1 LDQGIVAIFVVSATD
16 PRFLEAGRGV
26 QPPGGPVGGGHLQGG
41 VSGSSG
47 PAVGQQPRQ
56 HPATKPVAP
65 EGRIHGH
72 HGDVQFIE
80 DQPATGHGPQ
90 FGLLPDPETRPVRFG
105 QLTLPLLLAPQAP
118 QGPPVEIQAVRQ
130 IRMPQRPQQAQLRLR
145 ACFGIQVGRGRED
158 PYDCD
163 SILRSGVEPLAAD
176 PRSPSAMV
184 STSALD
190 STPAGFAGGEAP
202 LAAGPAA
209 APFEADVDAASPN
222 RNLAPITTAL
232 DQKGS
237 LVVGGCRLED
247 LARTYGT
254 PLYVLDEAT
263 LRATCRAYSQALET
277 FYPGPSL
284 ALYAS
289 KANSS
294 LALTALVASEGLGLD
309 AVSAGELL
317 TALQGGMPPDR
328 IVLHG
333 NNKSEE
339 ELELALAHHVTVVVD
354 NWQDVEILSRI
365 APGRQSPVRLLV
377 RFTPGIECHTHEYIR
392 TGHLDSKFG
401 FDPDQLEPVLRH
413 LAGCRW
419 AWLDGLHA
427 HIGSQIF
434 ELDPHRDL
442 AGVMADALALAR
454 SLGHPCSDL
463 NVGGGLGIRYV
474 ASDDP
479 PTIEA
484 WVRTVAEAVATAC
497 RERGL
502 SLPRLLCEPGR
513 SLVATAGITLY
524 TVGSRKEIPG
534 IRTYVSIDGG
544 MSDNPRPI
552 TYQSRYTAVLAAQP
566 LAAADGSFTV
576 AGKHCESGDVLLPDI
591 ALPQPAT
598 GAVLAVFATGAYN
611 ASMGSNYNRIPR
623 PATVLVHGGEAE
635 VVQRRE
641 QPEELLRYDLL
652 PPHLHPIP

>member
-1 LDQGIVAIFVVSATD
+1 VEFV
-16 PRFLEAGRGV
+16 
-26 QPPGGPVGGGHLQGG
+26 
-41 VSGSSG
+41 
-47 PAVGQQPRQ
+47 
-56 HPATKPVAP
+56 
-65 EGRIHGH
+65 
-72 HGDVQFIE
+72 E
-80 DQPATGHGPQ
+80 DQPATGHGPKAG
-90 FGLLPDPETRPVRFG
+90 FPPDPEPRPVFFG
-105 QLTLPLLLAPQAP
+105 QFTVPLVLAPEAAE
-118 QGPPVEIQAVRQ
+118 GSLIEIQAVRQ
-130 IRMPQRPQQAQLRLR
+130 IVQPQRSDQALPSLHS
-145 ACFGIQVGRGRED
+145 CFAIQAGPGRED
-158 PYDCD
+158 PYDYG
-163 SILRSGVEPLAAD
+163 SILSTGIGPHQPEPRI
-176 PRSPSAMV
+176 PTTMV

-190 STPAGFAGGEAP
+190 SAPSGLAGGEAP
-202 LAAGPAA
+202 TSAVVGLD
-209 APFEADVDAASPN
+209 PFEAGLDVVSPN
-222 RNLAPITTAL
+222 RNLAPITTGL
-232 DQKGS
+232 DQEGS

-263 LRATCRAYSQALET
+263 LRATCRAYRQALET

-317 TALQGGMPPDR
+317 TALQGGMPPER

-339 ELELALAHHVTVVVD
+339 ELELALAHRVTVVLD

-365 APGRQSPVRLLV
+365 APGRQAPVRLLL

-413 LAGCRW
+413 LASCSW
-419 AWLDGLHA
+419 ARLDGLHA

-434 ELDPHRDL
+434 EIEPHRDL
-442 AGVMADALALAR
+442 AAVMADALALAR

-474 ASDDP
+474 ATDDP
-479 PTIEA
+479 PTIQD
-484 WVRTVAEAVATAC
+484 WVRTVADAVAEAC
-497 RERGL
+497 RARGL

-513 SLVATAGITLY
+513 SLVATAGVTLY
-524 TVGSRKEIPG
+524 TLGSRKEIPG
-534 IRTYVSIDGG
+534 IRTYVSVDGG

-591 ALPQPAT
+591 ALPQPVA

-611 ASMGSNYNRIPR
+611 ASMASNYNRIPR

-652 PPHLHPIP
+652 PPHLRPIT